1 MTRNRTQLAIG
12 AAIALVV
19 LVYLLYYPQ
28 NHQATDVNLWNQAM
42 YVGIAAMGLNL
53 LTGYNGQVSIGHGAF
68 FGFGAYTS
76 AFLIN
81 QHGWTFLA
89 TLPVVAVAS
98 FVIGAAV
105 GFPALRVKGLYLA
118 LITLGLAVIFP
129 DLVRKAVNE
138 GWLESTGGET
148 LIKVLRA
155 DLEPPSWIPARA
167 SAPDQYAFYVT
178 LVIGILLLVAAWLI
192 VRSRFG
198 RALIAVRDHEA
209 AAETVGINLARV
221 KVSAFAISALYAGVA
236 GSLSLLATRLTDAT
250 KIGIFQLSILFLIAV
265 VIGGTS
271 TIVGPLIGGWLVV
284 MTQHS
289 IDNFV
294 EDPSFAK
301 SFFLGKEV
309 VTPALFGIALILL
322 MYVLPDGLVGGGRRL
337 FRLAR
342 GRMRRT
348 PTPAPT

>member
-1 MTRNRTQLAIG
+1 MTRNRTQLVIG
-12 AAIALVV
+12 IVVAVVV
-19 LVYLLYYPQ
+19 LGYLLYYPQ
-28 NHQATDVNLWNQAM
+28 NHQETDVKLWTQAM

-53 LTGYNGQVSIGHGAF
+53 LTGYNGQVSLGHGAF
-68 FGFGAYTS
+68 FGFGAYMS

-81 QHGWTFLA
+81 QHGWSFLA
-89 TLPVVAVAS
+89 TLPVVAALS

-129 DLVRKAVNE
+129 DLIRKAVNE
-138 GWLESTGGET
+138 EWLESTGGET
-148 LIKVLRA
+148 LVKVLRA
-155 DLEPPSWIPARA
+155 DLRPPSWIPSRA
-167 SAPDQYAFYVT
+167 SAPDQYAYYVT
-178 LVIGILLLVAAWLI
+178 LVFGIVFLVAAWLI
-192 VRSRFG
+192 IRSRFG

-236 GSLSLLATRLTDAT
+236 GSLALLATRLTDAT
-250 KIGIFQLSILFLIAV
+250 KIGVFQLSILLLIAV

-271 TIVGPLIGGWLVV
+271 TIAGPLIGGWLVV
-284 MTQHS
+284 MIQHS

-294 EDPSFAK
+294 ENPTFAQ
-301 SFFLGKEV
+301 SFFRGKEV
-309 VTPALFGIALILL
+309 VTPALFGISLILF

-337 FRLAR
+337 FRSAR

-348 PTPAPT
+348 PTSAPT